1 MARSSRFGG
10 HHSLV
15 DDPDPLAAPQM
26 QLKSCGQKSLQD
38 KDGYAALNRK
48 DQAGWAVGRGCKW
61 QIQYATVHS
70 ISTIIVC
77 APLYQLYNQFTL
89 MHINSMIYI
98 YIYNIYIYIL
108 YIYLRYYTI
117 CISAHPFHT
126 RRCPR
131 KSQKPVEPG
140 GAAGAVA
147 PKKYAPW
154 SGRGTGWHVT
164 GVTSKK
170 EGKTELK

>member
-1 MARSSRFGG
+1 
-10 HHSLV
+10 
-15 DDPDPLAAPQM
+15 
-26 QLKSCGQKSLQD
+26 
-38 KDGYAALNRK
+38 
-48 DQAGWAVGRGCKW
+48 
-61 QIQYATVHS
+61 
-70 ISTIIVC
+70 
-77 APLYQLYNQFTL
+77 

-98 YIYNIYIYIL
+98 YIIIYIYIYIYDIYLSTILHNL
-108 YIYLRYYTI
+108 YIST
-117 CISAHPFHT
+117 PF
-126 RRCPR
+126 PYAPLPQEA
-131 KSQKPVEPG
+131 QKPVEPG